1 MSEFSSIFLQEAQE
15 EMVQQVGLVSI
26 NPFIWSL
33 DSWRL
38 LYPVGGTPDSS
49 QAPNFAARLLVLS
62 FPKSFPYKIVWP
74 FGKQKIPL
82 LLLVLATK

>member
-33 DSWRL
+33 DS
-38 LYPVGGTPDSS
+38 
-49 QAPNFAARLLVLS
+49 
-62 FPKSFPYKIVWP
+62 
-74 FGKQKIPL
+74 
-82 LLLVLATK
+82 